1 MISEINRFF
10 KNLLV
15 SFMYGI
21 KNTEDDILK
30 QKTTLS
36 ESNTIEQKM
45 QMNDLGDALLKGEVT
60 EEVEMLRD
68 RTYFVADESKKFK
81 VIVDTVGTTK
91 SVKNITKPNIPTVF
105 SEEGFDIV
113 LVTDNIEVATG
124 VVESLKHVGKYG
136 IPNTY
141 PLTFEYEYSPK
152 FKLKDYVKK
161 LVLRKNESG
170 EFRVDLY
177 VPKYSGSFER
187 LEKIFDTEINKS
199 KEGKIKP
206 INLEFKTVEFIS
218 NKTYGVD
225 DLCEFKFKMIKLI
238 SINEFDGKHILTYE
252 VEVLEFGSKI
262 TDKYKNKKLRQG
274 YEDKTKKNLTL
285 NFNDDVD
292 NKHTCDRCGAPIKSN
307 HDYRISKQTIGQG
320 VCMDCL
326 QTLLNKTNV

>member
-1 MISEINRFF
+1 
-10 KNLLV
+10 
-15 SFMYGI
+15 MYGL
-21 KNTEDDILK
+21 KNTEDDIFK
-30 QKTTLS
+30 QKSTLS
-36 ESNTIEQKM
+36 ESNTIQQKM

-68 RTYFVADESKKFK
+68 RTYFVSDESKKFK
-81 VIVDTVGTTK
+81 VIVDAIGTSKAVK
-91 SVKNITKPNIPTVF
+91 SITKTNIPVVF

-113 LVTDNIEVATG
+113 LVTDNNEIATG
-124 VVESLKHVGKYG
+124 VVESLKYVGEYG

-170 EFRVDLY
+170 EFRIDLY

-187 LEKIFDTEINKS
+187 LEKLFDTEINKS

-262 TDKYKNKKLRQG
+262 TDKYKNKKLRHG
-274 YEDKTKKNLTL
+274 YEHKAKKNLTL
-285 NFNDDVD
+285 NFNDDID
-292 NKHTCDRCGAPIKSN
+292 NKHTCDRCGTPIKSN

-320 VCMDCL
+320 VCMNCL
-326 QTLLNKTNV
+326 QTLLDKTNV